1 MQLLILDRD
10 GVINEESGQ
19 FIKSAAEWRPIP
31 GSLEAI
37 AKANRAGYRVLV
49 VSNQSGLARGIF
61 TIDALN
67 QIHRE
72 MHKQI
77 NAAGGAIDAI
87 FFCPHG
93 PDEGCQCRKPQ
104 PGLYNQIAER
114 LRVSL
119 RGVPTVG
126 DRYRDLVAARDAGAQ
141 PILVRTG
148 RGEQT
153 IESENDLS
161 EVSIYPDLAAVIDDI
176 TD

>member
-37 AKANRAGYRVLV
+37 AKANRAGYRMLV

-72 MHKQI
+72 MHNQI

-93 PDEGCQCRKPQ
+93 PDDGCQCRKPQ

-119 RGVPTVG
+119 GGVPAVG
-126 DRYRDLVAARDAGAQ
+126 DRYGDIVAARDAGAQ

-153 IESENDLS
+153 IENNNDLS
-161 EVSIYPDLAAVIDDI
+161 GVSIYPDLAAVIDDI
-176 TD
+176 TE